1 MSDNDI
7 VVDDLTFRYPG
18 GDEPV
23 LRGAD
28 LTIESGEFTAVVGGN
43 GSGKTTL
50 CKTFNGLI
58 PHFFEGAFDG
68 SVRVGGTDTR
78 ESDVGELSRQVGY
91 VFQDFENQLVQET
104 VRDDVEFAPLN
115 YGLEDYEER
124 ATRALEMVGLTDLE
138 DRFIWELS
146 GGQQHLVAL
155 AGVLAMDPEF
165 VFVDE
170 PAAQLDPHNAR
181 KTYDR
186 LRWLHEEQDK
196 TIIVIEHHSEFIADY
211 CDEMVLVSDGSI
223 AWKEP
228 VQVGLNRLDDL
239 RAHDIHPPQVTQIA
253 DGIPAELSTLPDGR
267 YPVTVDEA
275 VTALSAG
282 SAPQHDVRSAADG
295 GRDATASRG
304 RSDGEWSR
312 GIGRDEDPIITL
324 QDVGHGYPT
333 LREGYNRV
341 LDGLDLDLYAGDR
354 VALVGANGSGKST
367 LLRLLTGIESPD
379 DGTVTVLERD
389 TTDAL
394 PEELADDTVYIHQN
408 PEEMF
413 VEDTV
418 RKDVAYY
425 LKNRGADDIDERVD
439 EILSYLDL
447 EELADRDGRL
457 MSLGQ
462 QRRASLGIGLA
473 TDPTVVLLDEPT
485 GSLDLQSRREVTG
498 MLQKA
503 ESRVETVVIASHDLQ
518 LVAGWAD
525 RVIVMDDGGILAD
538 APPGAVFDDPELLA
552 AADLRQPQVVALG
565 DRLDFDAPVLTT
577 EAMVEAVT
585 TAAADRSGSNTTHDD
600 GSAGSGTVTESR
612 TATEER

>member
-1 MSDNDI
+1 MSHTDI

-18 GDEPV
+18 SDEAV
-23 LRGAD
+23 LSGAD
-28 LTIESGEFTAVVGGN
+28 LRIEPGEFTAVVGGN

-58 PHFFEGAFDG
+58 PHFFDGQFDG
-68 SVRVGGTDTR
+68 AVRVAGTDTR
-78 ESDVGELSRQVGY
+78 EASVGELSRHVGY

-115 YGLEDYEER
+115 YGLDDYEQR
-124 ATRALEMVGLTDLE
+124 ATRALETVGLADLE

-165 VFVDE
+165 VLVDE
-170 PAAQLDPHNAR
+170 PAAQLDPQNAR
-181 KTYDR
+181 EAYER
-186 LRWLHEEQDK
+186 LRWLHDERDK
-196 TIIVIEHHSEFIADY
+196 TVIVIEHHSEFIADY
-211 CDEMVLVSDGSI
+211 CDEMVLVSDGGV

-228 VQVGLNRLDDL
+228 AHVGLNRLDDL
-239 RAHDIHPPQVTQIA
+239 HAHSIHPPQVTQIA
-253 DGIPAELSTLPDGR
+253 DDLPTDLATLPDGR

-275 VTALSAG
+275 ATALSDLTALSDENTTPSDTQEG
-282 SAPQHDVRSAADG
+282 S
-295 GRDATASRG
+295 GRDMPT
-304 RSDGEWSR
+304 D
-312 GIGRDEDPIITL
+312 DPIVTL
-324 QDVGHGYPT
+324 RGVGHGYPT

-367 LLRLLTGIESPD
+367 LLRLLTGLESPD
-379 DGTVTVLERD
+379 EGTVTTLGRD
-389 TTDAL
+389 TAETL

-418 RKDVAYY
+418 RKDVGYY
-425 LKNRGADDIDERVD
+425 LKNRGAADVEERVA
-439 EILSYLDL
+439 EILAYLDL
-447 EELADRDGRL
+447 TDLADRDGRL

-498 MLQKA
+498 MLRKA

-525 RVIVMDDGGILAD
+525 RVIVLDDGDVLAD
-538 APPGAVFDDPELLA
+538 APPAVVFDDAELLD
-552 AADLRQPQVVALG
+552 AADLRQPQVVELS
-565 DRLDFDAPVLTT
+565 DRLGTDAPVLTT
-577 EAMVEAVT
+577 DAMVEAVT
-585 TAAADRSGSNTTHDD
+585 AADEETRETPTQAGDAATETSDAATT
-600 GSAGSGTVTESR
+600 GSGLPTDPHPSTESR
-612 TATEER
+612 

>member
-1 MSDNDI
+1 MSHNDI

-18 GDEPV
+18 SDEEV
-23 LRGAD
+23 LSGAN
-28 LTIESGEFTAVVGGN
+28 LRIESGEFTAVVGGN

-58 PHFFEGAFDG
+58 PNFFDG
-68 SVRVGGTDTR
+68 QFDGAVRVAGTDTR
-78 ESDVGELSRQVGY
+78 EASVGELSRHVGY

-115 YGLEDYEER
+115 YGLDDYEQR
-124 ATRALEMVGLTDLE
+124 ATRALETVGLAHLE

-165 VFVDE
+165 ILVDE
-170 PAAQLDPHNAR
+170 PAAQLDPQNAR
-181 KTYDR
+181 EAYER
-186 LRWLHEEQDK
+186 LRWLHDERNK

-211 CDEMVLVSDGSI
+211 CDEMVLVSDGGV

-228 VQVGLNRLDDL
+228 AHVGLNRLDDL
-239 RAHDIHPPQVTQIA
+239 HDHSIHPPQVTQIA
-253 DGIPAELSTLPDGR
+253 DDLPADLATLPDGR

-275 VTALSAG
+275 ATALSDVTALG
-282 SAPQHDVRSAADG
+282 DG
-295 GRDATASRG
+295 TTTQ
-304 RSDGEWSR
+304 SDTWDRTGHETSK
-312 GIGRDEDPIITL
+312 DDPIVTL
-324 QDVGHGYPT
+324 RDVGHGYPT
-333 LREGYNRV
+333 LREGYNQV
-341 LDGLDLDLYAGDR
+341 LDGLDLNLYAGDR

-367 LLRLLTGIESPD
+367 LLRLLTGLESPD
-379 DGTVTVLERD
+379 EGTVTTLGRD
-389 TTDAL
+389 TAETL

-418 RKDVAYY
+418 RKDVGYY
-425 LKNRGADDIDERVD
+425 LKNRGADDVEERVE
-439 EILSYLDL
+439 EILAYLDL
-447 EELADRDGRL
+447 TELADRDGRL

-473 TDPTVVLLDEPT
+473 TDPTIVLLDEPT

-498 MLQKA
+498 MLRKA

-525 RVIVMDDGGILAD
+525 RVIVLDDGDVLAD
-538 APPGAVFDDPELLA
+538 APPTAVFDDTELLD
-552 AADLRQPQVVALG
+552 AADLRQPQVVELSDQLG
-565 DRLDFDAPVLTT
+565 ADAPVLTT
-577 EAMVEAVT
+577 DAMVDAITAPTETRDEPTQMSDGAT
-585 TAAADRSGSNTTHDD
+585 TGNGPTTDLPT
-600 GSAGSGTVTESR
+600 STESR
-612 TATEER
+612 

>member
-1 MSDNDI
+1 MSHTDI

-18 GDEPV
+18 SDEAV
-23 LRGAD
+23 LREAN
-28 LTIESGEFTAVVGGN
+28 LRIEPGEFTAVVGGN

-58 PHFFEGAFDG
+58 PHFFDGQFDG
-68 SVRVGGTDTR
+68 AVRVAGTDTR
-78 ESDVGELSRQVGY
+78 EASVGELSRHVGY

-115 YGLEDYEER
+115 YGLDDYEER
-124 ATRALEMVGLTDLE
+124 ATRALETVGLDHLE

-165 VFVDE
+165 VLVDE
-170 PAAQLDPHNAR
+170 PAAQLDPQNAR
-181 KTYDR
+181 EAYER
-186 LRWLHEEQDK
+186 LRWLHDERDK
-196 TIIVIEHHSEFIADY
+196 TVIVIEHHSEFIADY
-211 CDEMVLVSDGSI
+211 CDEMVLVSEGGV

-228 VQVGLNRLDDL
+228 AHVGLNRLDDL
-239 RAHDIHPPQVTQIA
+239 HAHSIHPPQVTQIA
-253 DGIPAELSTLPDGR
+253 DDLPADLATLPDGR

-275 VTALSAG
+275 ATALS
-282 SAPQHDVRSAADG
+282 DVTDLG
-295 GRDATASRG
+295 GATATQSEVQEDRG
-304 RSDGEWSR
+304 HDTPSDEPIVTLR
-312 GIGRDEDPIITL
+312 G
-324 QDVGHGYPT
+324 VGHGYPT

-367 LLRLLTGIESPD
+367 LLRLLTGLESPD
-379 DGTVTVLERD
+379 EGTVTTLGRD
-389 TTDAL
+389 TSDAL

-418 RKDVAYY
+418 RKDVGYY
-425 LKNRGADDIDERVD
+425 LENRGAADVEERVD
-439 EILSYLDL
+439 EILAYLDL
-447 EELADRDGRL
+447 TDLADRDGRL

-498 MLQKA
+498 MLRKA

-525 RVIVMDDGGILAD
+525 RVIVLDDGDVLAD
-538 APPGAVFDDPELLA
+538 APPTAVFDDTELLD
-552 AADLRQPQVVALG
+552 AADLRQPQVVDLSSRLG
-565 DRLDFDAPVLTT
+565 ADAPVLTT
-577 EAMVEAVT
+577 DAMVET
-585 TAAADRSGSNTTHDD
+585 ITAAAEPRDDTAQVGDGATTSTGPTTDLPT
-600 GSAGSGTVTESR
+600 STESR
-612 TATEER
+612 

>member
-1 MSDNDI
+1 MSNNDI

-18 GDEPV
+18 SDEAV
-23 LRGAD
+23 LSGAT
-28 LTIESGEFTAVVGGN
+28 LRIEPGEFTAVVGGN

-58 PHFFEGAFDG
+58 PHFFDGQFDG
-68 SVRVGGTDTR
+68 AVRVAGTDTR
-78 ESDVGELSRQVGY
+78 EASVGELSRHVGY

-115 YGLEDYEER
+115 YGLDDYEER
-124 ATRALEMVGLTDLE
+124 ATRALETVGLAHLE

-165 VFVDE
+165 VLVDE
-170 PAAQLDPHNAR
+170 PAAQLDPQNAR
-181 KTYDR
+181 ETYER
-186 LRWLHEEQDK
+186 LRWLHDERDK
-196 TIIVIEHHSEFIADY
+196 TIIVIEHHSEFVADY
-211 CDEMVLVSDGSI
+211 CDEMVLVSDGGV

-228 VQVGLNRLDDL
+228 AHVGLNRLDDL
-239 RAHDIHPPQVTQIA
+239 HAHGIHPPQVTQIA
-253 DGIPAELSTLPDGR
+253 DDLPSGRSTLPDGR

-275 VTALSAG
+275 ATELSDVTALVGDTATQ
-282 SAPQHDVRSAADG
+282 PDTRDG
-295 GRDATASRG
+295 TGRDAP
-304 RSDGEWSR
+304 SDE
-312 GIGRDEDPIITL
+312 PIVTL
-324 QDVGHGYPT
+324 RDVGHGYPT

-367 LLRLLTGIESPD
+367 LLRLLTGLESPD
-379 DGTVTVLERD
+379 EGTVTTLGRD
-389 TTDAL
+389 TSEAL

-418 RKDVAYY
+418 RKDVGYY
-425 LKNRGADDIDERVD
+425 LKNRGAEDVDERVD
-439 EILSYLDL
+439 EILAYLDL
-447 EELADRDGRL
+447 TDLADRDGRL

-498 MLQKA
+498 MLRKA

-525 RVIVMDDGGILAD
+525 RVIVLDDGDVIAD
-538 APPGAVFDDPELLA
+538 ASPTTVFDDAELLA
-552 AADLRQPQVVALG
+552 AADLRQPQVVALS
-565 DRLDFDAPVLTT
+565 DRLGADAPILTT
-577 EAMVEAVT
+577 DAMVAAI
-585 TAAADRSGSNTTHDD
+585 TAAAEKRAAPSPNGDD
-600 GSAGSGTVTESR
+600 GSTAGLATDPHPSTETR
-612 TATEER
+612 

>member
-1 MSDNDI
+1 MTTDSI
-7 VVDDLTFRYPG
+7 IIDDLTFEYPG

-23 LRGAD
+23 LRGID
-28 LTIESGEFTAVVGGN
+28 LRIDPGEFTAVVGGN

-58 PHFFEGAFDG
+58 PHFFDGKFEG
-68 SVRVGGTDTR
+68 SVSVAGTETR
-78 ESDVGELSRQVGY
+78 ESNVGELSRQVGY

-115 YGLEDYEER
+115 YGFEDYEQR
-124 ATRALEMVGLTDLE
+124 ATRALEMVGLAELE

-165 VFVDE
+165 VLVDE
-170 PAAQLDPHNAR
+170 PAAQLDPQNAR
-181 KTYDR
+181 EAYER

-211 CDEMVLVSDGSI
+211 CDEMVLVSDGGV

-228 VQVGLNRLDDL
+228 SHVGLNRLEDL
-239 RAHDIHPPQVTQIA
+239 RAENIHPPQVTQIA
-253 DGIPAELSTLPDGR
+253 DGVPTELSTGPDDR

-275 VTALSAG
+275 VSALSPEATPTQTKR
-282 SAPQHDVRSAADG
+282 SAPDG
-295 GRDATASRG
+295 GTTTTTPHS
-304 RSDGEWSR
+304 RSDETRPEHG
-312 GIGRDEDPIITL
+312 GADPVITL
-324 QDVGHGYPT
+324 RDVGHGYPT
-333 LREGYNRV
+333 LREGRNQV
-341 LDGLDLDLYAGDR
+341 LAGLDLDLYTDDR

-367 LLRLLTGIESPD
+367 LLRLLTGLESPD
-379 DGTVTVLERD
+379 EGSVTVLGRD
-389 TTDAL
+389 TNNAL

-418 RKDVAYY
+418 RKDIGYY
-425 LKNRGADDIDERVD
+425 LKNRGADNVETRVE
-439 EILSYLDL
+439 EIISYLDL

-457 MSLGQ
+457 MSVGQ

-473 TDPTVVLLDEPT
+473 TDPTIVLLDEPT
-485 GSLDLQSRREVTG
+485 GSLDLQSRQEVTG
-498 MLQKA
+498 ILKKA

-525 RVIVMDDGGILAD
+525 RVIVLDDGDIIAD
-538 APPGAVFDDPELLA
+538 APPTTVFDDAELLA
-552 AADLRQPQVVALG
+552 TADLRQPQVVALSE
-565 DRLDFDAPVLTT
+565 RLGFDSPVLTT
-577 EAMVEAVT
+577 DTMVEAM
-585 TAAADRSGSNTTHDD
+585 ASGEWD
-600 GSAGSGTVTESR
+600 GESPMGNGESIAHKGSETGTRRESQ
-612 TATEER
+612 

>member
-1 MSDNDI
+1 MSAHSI
-7 VVDDLTFRYPG
+7 IVDDLTFEYPG
-18 GDEPV
+18 GDESV
-23 LRGAD
+23 LQGAD
-28 LTIESGEFTAVVGGN
+28 LRIDSGEFTAVVGGN

-58 PHFFEGAFDG
+58 PHFFDGTFDG
-68 SVRVGGTDTR
+68 AVRVDGTDTR

-115 YGLEDYEER
+115 YGFDDYEER
-124 ATRALEMVGLTDLE
+124 ATRALEMVGLADLA

-165 VFVDE
+165 VVVDE
-170 PAAQLDPHNAR
+170 PAAQLDPQNAQEA
-181 KTYDR
+181 YER
-186 LRWLHEEQDK
+186 LRWLHEQQDK
-196 TIIVIEHHSEFIADY
+196 TIIVIEHHSEFIAEY
-211 CDEMVLVSDGSI
+211 CDEMVLVSDGGV

-228 VQVGLNRLDDL
+228 AQVGLNRLDDL
-239 RAHDIHPPQVTQIA
+239 RAENIHPPQVTQIA
-253 DGIPAELSTLPDGR
+253 DAVPAGMATVSDGR

-275 VTALSAG
+275 ETALWSESAQAG
-282 SAPQHDVRSAADG
+282 EKRSAATGTTESTSQNQSTEENTEND
-295 GRDATASRG
+295 
-304 RSDGEWSR
+304 DGE
-312 GIGRDEDPIITL
+312 PIITL
-324 QDVGHGYPT
+324 RNVGHGYPT
-333 LREGYNRV
+333 LREGYNQV

-367 LLRLLTGIESPD
+367 LLRLLTGLESPD
-379 DGTVTVLERD
+379 EGTVTVLGQE
-389 TTDAL
+389 TNDAL

-413 VEDTV
+413 VEDNV
-418 RKDVAYY
+418 RKDIGYY
-425 LKNRGADDIDERVD
+425 LKNRGADDVERRVE
-439 EILSYLDL
+439 EILTYLDL

-498 MLQKA
+498 ILRKA

-525 RVIVMDDGGILAD
+525 RVIVLDDGDVIAD
-538 APPGAVFDDPELLA
+538 APPAAVFDDAELLA
-552 AADLRQPQVVALG
+552 AADLRQPQVVELSERLG
-565 DRLDFDAPVLTT
+565 FDSPLLTT
-577 EAMVEAVT
+577 DVMVEAITKGTAPDVATPAGDDAAPDT
-585 TAAADRSGSNTTHDD
+585 TVPNTTQ
-600 GSAGSGTVTESR
+600 TLR
-612 TATEER
+612 EEQ

>member
-1 MSDNDI
+1 MSHTDI

-18 GDEPV
+18 CEEAVLSGANLRIEP
-23 LRGAD
+23 
-28 LTIESGEFTAVVGGN
+28 GEFTAVVGGN

-58 PHFFEGAFDG
+58 PHFFDGQFDG
-68 SVRVGGTDTR
+68 AVRVAGTDTR
-78 ESDVGELSRQVGY
+78 EASVGELSRHVGY

-115 YGLEDYEER
+115 YGLDDYEER
-124 ATRALEMVGLTDLE
+124 ATRALETVGLDHLE

-165 VFVDE
+165 VLVDE
-170 PAAQLDPHNAR
+170 PAAQLDPQNAR
-181 KTYDR
+181 EAYER
-186 LRWLHEEQDK
+186 LRWLHDERDK
-196 TIIVIEHHSEFIADY
+196 TVIVIEHHSEFIADY
-211 CDEMVLVSDGSI
+211 CDEMVLVSDGGV

-228 VQVGLNRLDDL
+228 TQVGLNRLDDL
-239 RAHDIHPPQVTQIA
+239 HAHSIHPPQVTQIA
-253 DGIPAELSTLPDGR
+253 DDLPADLATLPDGR

-275 VTALSAG
+275 ATALSDVTDLGGVTATQSG
-282 SAPQHDVRSAADG
+282 TQDGTGHDTS
-295 GRDATASRG
+295 
-304 RSDGEWSR
+304 SDGT
-312 GIGRDEDPIITL
+312 IVTL
-324 QDVGHGYPT
+324 RDVGHGYPT

-367 LLRLLTGIESPD
+367 LLRLLTGLESPD
-379 DGTVTVLERD
+379 EGTVTTLGRD
-389 TTDAL
+389 TSEAL

-418 RKDVAYY
+418 RKDVGYY
-425 LKNRGADDIDERVD
+425 LKNRGADDVDERV
-439 EILSYLDL
+439 EKILEYLDL
-447 EELADRDGRL
+447 TELADRDGRL

-473 TDPTVVLLDEPT
+473 TDPTIVLLDEPT

-498 MLQKA
+498 MLRKA

-525 RVIVMDDGGILAD
+525 RVIVLDDGDVLAD
-538 APPGAVFDDPELLA
+538 APPTAVFDDTELLD
-552 AADLRQPQVVALG
+552 AADLRQPQVVDLSARLG
-565 DRLDFDAPVLTT
+565 ADAPVLTT
-577 EAMVEAVT
+577 DAMVEAIT
-585 TAAADRSGSNTTHDD
+585 TAAEAGDDTAQTGDGATTSTGPTTDLPT
-600 GSAGSGTVTESR
+600 STESR
-612 TATEER
+612 

>member
-1 MSDNDI
+1 MSAHSI
-7 VVDDLTFRYPG
+7 IVDDLTFEYPG
-18 GDEPV
+18 GDESV
-23 LRGAD
+23 LQGAD
-28 LTIESGEFTAVVGGN
+28 LRIDSGEFTAVVGGN

-58 PHFFEGAFDG
+58 PHFFDGTFDG
-68 SVRVGGTDTR
+68 AVRVADTDTR

-115 YGLEDYEER
+115 YGFDDYEER
-124 ATRALEMVGLTDLE
+124 ATRALEMVGLADLA

-165 VFVDE
+165 VVVDE
-170 PAAQLDPHNAR
+170 PAAQLDPQNAQEA
-181 KTYDR
+181 YER
-186 LRWLHEEQDK
+186 LRWLHEQQDK
-196 TIIVIEHHSEFIADY
+196 TIIVIEHHSEFIAEY
-211 CDEMVLVSDGSI
+211 CDEMVLVSDGGV

-228 VQVGLNRLDDL
+228 AQVGLNRLDDL
-239 RAHDIHPPQVTQIA
+239 RAENIHPPQVTQIA
-253 DGIPAELSTLPDGR
+253 DAVPAGMATVSDGR

-275 VTALSAG
+275 ETALWSESAQAG
-282 SAPQHDVRSAADG
+282 EKRSAATGTTESTSQNQSTEENTEND
-295 GRDATASRG
+295 
-304 RSDGEWSR
+304 DGE
-312 GIGRDEDPIITL
+312 PIITL
-324 QDVGHGYPT
+324 RNVGHGYPT
-333 LREGYNRV
+333 LREGYNQV

-367 LLRLLTGIESPD
+367 LLRLLTGLESPD
-379 DGTVTVLERD
+379 EGTVTVLGQE
-389 TTDAL
+389 TNDAL

-413 VEDTV
+413 VEDNV
-418 RKDVAYY
+418 RKDIGYY
-425 LKNRGADDIDERVD
+425 LKNRGADDVERRVE
-439 EILSYLDL
+439 EILTYLDL

-498 MLQKA
+498 ILRKA

-525 RVIVMDDGGILAD
+525 RVIVLDDGDVIAD
-538 APPGAVFDDPELLA
+538 APPAAVFDDAELLA
-552 AADLRQPQVVALG
+552 AADLRQPQVVELSERLG
-565 DRLDFDAPVLTT
+565 FDSPLLTT
-577 EAMVEAVT
+577 DVMVEAITKGTAPDVATSAGDDATPDT
-585 TAAADRSGSNTTHDD
+585 TVPNTTQ
-600 GSAGSGTVTESR
+600 TLR
-612 TATEER
+612 EEQ